1 MKMIFHYDAKKTHFH
16 NKSFALS
23 LVLKV
28 RFFGTLKWPTDN
40 RFSGHFRKKLF
51 SQNIRNWR
59 FSASRRQNFLQE
71 HHTPSPSSGSRLR
84 RTRDSL
90 VIKRYL
96 RDFTFSKKVIK

>member
-1 MKMIFHYDAKKTHFH
+1 MKMIFHYDANKSHFH

-28 RFFGTLKWPTDN
+28 RFFGTLKWPIDN
-40 RFSGHFRKKLF
+40 RFRKKSF
-51 SQNIRNWR
+51 SQNIRNRR

>member
-1 MKMIFHYDAKKTHFH
+1 MKMIFHYDANKTHFR

-51 SQNIRNWR
+51 SQNIRNRR
-59 FSASRRQNFLQE
+59 FSAPRRQNFLQE

-96 RDFTFSKKVIK
+96 CDFTFSKQVIK